1 LERGKVAAGGVSA
14 ESVGRGAERGAPLVV
29 EHRAAGVG
37 AVSGGS
43 PGASHGPKAGAAAG
57 DLGAADHLE
66 LLDEVADQQVDLLGR
81 HRRTGAGDGVNK
93 LSLKALPKRVVGC
106 EGPDGPSREGPT
118 GSPET
123 HRALGCPVELLSV

>member
-1 LERGKVAAGGVSA
+1 
-14 ESVGRGAERGAPLVV
+14 
-29 EHRAAGVG
+29 
-37 AVSGGS
+37 VSGGS

-81 HRRTGAGDGVNK
+81 HRRTSAGDGVNK
-93 LSLKALPKRVVGC
+93 LCLKALLECIAGC
-106 EGPDGPSREGPT
+106 EGPHRAGRERSAGP
-118 GSPET
+118 PEA